1 MLNLANTTEIQFLIS
16 IGYTLAL
23 SIVMMLAYKL
33 CHDTLTYNG
42 KFNVAL
48 IMMAFISTILLM
60 LVQSNPLMSLGVLG
74 SLSICRIR
82 MNTKDPRDLG
92 FVFWAL
98 SIGIASATEAYLPGI
113 ACACILFIVLLA
125 SNRLGCRYNST
136 VLVVRGQKQI
146 LETAQNVFKK
156 SRGISM
162 QSENIFENTFELVY
176 ELKLK
181 KEDEKRIISILNCM
195 DGITGVN
202 VLAPETQAA

>member
-23 SIVMMLAYKL
+23 SMVMVLAYKL
-33 CHDTLTYNG
+33 CHDTLTYNR
-42 KFNVAL
+42 KFNIAL
-48 IMMAFISTILLM
+48 IMMAFISTVLLM

-125 SNRLGCRYNST
+125 SNRLGGRYNST
-136 VLVVRGQKQI
+136 VLVVRGQKQM
-146 LETAQNVFKK
+146 LETAQKVFQNA
-156 SRGISM
+156 RGITM

-181 KEDEKRIISILNCM
+181 KEDEKNIVSILNCM

>member
-1 MLNLANTTEIQFLIS
+1 MLNLANTTDLEFLIS

-23 SIVMMLAYKL
+23 SLVMMLAYKL
-33 CHDTLTYNG
+33 CHDALTYNG
-42 KFNVAL
+42 KFNIAL
-48 IMMAFISTILLM
+48 VMMAFISTILLL

-98 SIGIASATEAYLPGI
+98 SIGIASATEAYVPGI
-113 ACACILFIVLLA
+113 ACACILFLVLLT
-125 SNRLGCRYNST
+125 SNRLACRHNST
-136 VLVVRGQKQI
+136 VLVVRGQKET
-146 LETAQNVFKK
+146 LENAQNVFQDT
-156 SRGISM
+156 RGISM

-176 ELKLK
+176 ELRLK
-181 KEDEKRIISILNCM
+181 KDEEKKIVSCLNQM
-195 DGITGVN
+195 DGIIGVN